1 MSINTITKE
10 ELDRRKANSDLIN
23 QTEDLT
29 FENKKTQSK
38 QAKFYKKIRELK
50 DNNEIERLKDLKP
63 EDYFNHLLD

>member
-23 QTEDLT
+23 QTDSLT
-29 FENKKTQSK
+29 FESKITQSR
-38 QAKFYKKIRELK
+38 QAIFYKKIRELK
-50 DNNEIERLKDLKP
+50 SNNEIERLRKLKP